1 MLWRSICQSIA
12 AVFRY
17 NPLMEKNI
25 EIVIIEDEEDILELL
40 EYHFSK
46 EGYEVTGFLSTENV
60 EQFLEEETPALML
73 VDRNLPG
80 MEGSEFV
87 AYLRD
92 IGYDIPVIFL
102 TAKDQESEL
111 EEGFMAGGD
120 DYLCKP
126 FNPRELILR
135 VKALLK
141 RSGAL
146 QKQERLKYRQLTMD
160 LSKKKLFVNDE
171 PVSLTNLEF
180 NLLHTFMKSIDKPL
194 TRDFLRQ
201 EAWGQEGEGVND
213 NAVNV
218 AINRLKNKI
227 DPENEHNYFHPVW
240 GVGYKFH

>member
-1 MLWRSICQSIA
+1 MQK
-12 AVFRY
+12 
-17 NPLMEKNI
+17 EI
-25 EIVIIEDEEDILELL
+25 EIVVIEDEEDILELI
-40 EYHFSK
+40 EYHLSK
-46 EGYEVTGFLSTENV
+46 EGYAVSGFLSTENV

-87 AYLRD
+87 AYLRE

-102 TAKDQESEL
+102 TAKDKESEL
-111 EEGFMAGGD
+111 EEGFEAGGD
-120 DYLCKP
+120 DYMCKP
-126 FNPRELILR
+126 FSPKELTLR

-146 QKQERLKYRQLTMD
+146 QKQARIKYKQLTID
-160 LSKKKLFVNDE
+160 ITKQQLYVDRDE
-171 PVSLTNLEF
+171 VSLSNLEF
-180 NLLHTFMKSIDKPL
+180 KLLYIFMKHIDKPL
-194 TRDFLRQ
+194 TRDFLRD
-201 EAWGQEGEGVND
+201 EVWGVEGEGVND

-227 DPENEHNYFHPVW
+227 DPQNSQNYFHPIW